1 MSLLTVAEIE
11 QRLRDNAA
19 AIGRQMLPGAREE
32 GGKYLVCGDVTGAAG
47 DSLVLHI
54 SGTKAGLWKDWA
66 ANEGGDMLDLIGAT
80 QGLTGKA
87 EQVAMAKR
95 LLGIEDQWS
104 PRGAAPDPAEQA
116 RRAEQL
122 RQMRAR
128 RQAEQLVERQ
138 KSIKRAKGLY
148 LSAVPIAGTPAE
160 GYLLA
165 RGLRPLGGSASPDG
179 SATARHAA
187 KVENA
192 GWPNALRY
200 HAEVW
205 NGDVGGKRPALVA
218 PIMIA
223 SGEQVATHRIWLAH
237 DEARGWIKLDVPK
250 PKKVMGPMWGGFVP
264 IAKGASGRPMSRMP
278 EDEPVYVTE
287 GIEDAL
293 VVRMAR
299 PGARVIAAVALGNI
313 GAIVLPAA
321 ARRLVIVADRDDKQ
335 AAIDALER
343 SIAAQQARG
352 LDVRLCMPPVEFKD
366 LNDWL
371 LGKGK
376 ASGELAA

>member
-80 QGLTGKA
+80 QGLSSKA
-87 EQVAMAKR
+87 EQVAMAKQ

-116 RRAEQL
+116 RRAAQL
-122 RQMRAR
+122 RLMRER
-128 RQAEQLVERQ
+128 RQAEQLAERQ
-138 KSIKRAKGLY
+138 KSIKRAKGIY

-160 GYLLA
+160 GYLHA
-165 RGLRPLGGSASPDG
+165 RGLRAG
-179 SATARHAA
+179 
-187 KVENA
+187 EA

-218 PIMIA
+218 PIMMA
-223 SGEQVATHRIWLAH
+223 NGEQSGVHRIWLQH
-237 DEARGWIKLDVPK
+237 DEAKGWIKLDVLK
-250 PKKVMGPMWGGFVP
+250 PKKAYGSAWGGFVP
-264 IAKGASGRPMSRMP
+264 IAKGASGKPMARMP

-299 PGARVIAAVALGNI
+299 PGARVIAAVTLPNI

-335 AAIDALER
+335 KAIDALER

-352 LDVRLCMPPVEFKD
+352 LDVRLCMPPVGFKD